1 MNRSIIFGP
10 FSALILTCV
19 FGFRLLHMSRSKFG
33 PTHKLIFDQF
43 LKGKCFIRKD
53 CKKKY
58 KHAYSFNERNHYTK
72 RIYRKSICYNSVAFL
87 YQSMTNVLGSSSI
100 WTFRILNFAF
110 RIKFRYSE
118 KATKNCAHLPL
129 SFWQHLVVSNFQR
142 KMGQIFVTFSEYLNF
157 ICSCFLKASEVEKK

>member
-33 PTHKLIFDQF
+33 ATHKLIFDQF

-53 CKKKY
+53 WKKKY

-72 RIYRKSICYNSVAFL
+72 RMYRKNIYYNSVAFL
-87 YQSMTNVLGSSSI
+87 YHSMTNVLGSSSI
-100 WTFRILNFAF
+100 WTCKILNFAF
-110 RIKFRYSE
+110 RI
-118 KATKNCAHLPL
+118 
-129 SFWQHLVVSNFQR
+129 
-142 KMGQIFVTFSEYLNF
+142 F
-157 ICSCFLKASEVEKK
+157 ICPCFLQVSAVEKIKINNRKWTCTVGLV